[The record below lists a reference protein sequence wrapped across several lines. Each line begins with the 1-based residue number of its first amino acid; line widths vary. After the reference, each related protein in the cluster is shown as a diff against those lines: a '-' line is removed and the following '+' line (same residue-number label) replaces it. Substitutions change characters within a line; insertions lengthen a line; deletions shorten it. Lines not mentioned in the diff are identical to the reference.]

1 MARPIAG
8 VNDYPY
14 GICGFIVDGAFIQGS
29 KYKNLRIYKQRSD
42 VMFDLINP
50 STGTIYQKLLIT
62 GLNINGEIL
71 DYSKS
76 NDAILNEI
84 PKNTFFVR
92 GYNDAKSIEG
102 FAIRFLLNKI
112 ILSSGR
118 TLYNMYTP
126 SCSIPLPDV
135 DNIVIAPVTVD
146 DTEITGT
153 ITSSAGPIDPTDMI
167 VELTL
172 PDGTVLTTTV
182 DSTGKFTFSPV
193 DLSSHG
199 TGTATIVIKSPNYN
213 EATATFPILDS
224 DEDSDYVTSIAVS
237 SADFVSSGDNY
248 VAVIPQSL
256 HLRGTDVVIQ
266 LQSASQQV
274 FFSTVSVAANGD
286 ITITQDVNDAVNVV
300 LIGKTLKSTAF
311 KTALTWV
318 ANGDGTSSASIPKS
332 QHNKENISFT
342 VYDGTNVVSTEAV
355 INSTEDLTLTS
366 YEEFVGS
373 VVIVGKA

>member
-1 MARPIAG
+1 MAKPIAG

-50 STGTIYQKLLIT
+50 NTGTIYQKLLIT

-76 NDAILNEI
+76 NDEILNEI

-92 GYNDAKSIEG
+92 GYNEAKSIEG

-118 TLYNMYTP
+118 TLYDMYTP
-126 SCSIPLPDV
+126 SCSIPLPNI

-199 TGTATIVIKSPNYN
+199 TATIVIKSPNYN

-224 DEDSDYVTSIAVS
+224 DEDSDYVTSIALS
-237 SADFVSSGDNY
+237 PADFIIDADKY
-248 VAVIPQSL
+248 VAVITESL

-266 LQSASQQV
+266 LQSASQEV
-274 FFSTVSVAANGD
+274 FFSTVSVNGNGD
-286 ITITQDVNDAVNVV
+286 ITITQDTNDAVNVV
-300 LIGKTLKSTAF
+300 LIGKTLKSTPF

-332 QHNKENISFT
+332 EHNKENISFT